1 MSESAP
7 EPSGAG
13 ETPSG
18 HRAGPSAGAQLRRAR
33 EAAGLHIAA
42 LAVSL
47 KVPVRKLEALES
59 DRLDQLPDAVFVRGL
74 ASSVCRALK
83 IDPAPILSCLPQTA
97 TPRLDADRVGIN
109 APFRGASDVR
119 SGAGLERLGKP
130 MLAAV
135 ALLAVGALAIVFWP
149 ARFGE
154 PEGTQAAE
162 QAAQPASPS
171 IPPVAAPALP
181 PDGGAAPR
189 TGEYATTALTPGLP
203 RDAAAPVAAPAV
215 ATPAAAPPAVAQAQA
230 PASAAMP
237 PVGGIVVFQVSGPSW
252 IEVVDAK
259 GQVPLRRLLSDG
271 ESAGAS
277 GTLPLSV
284 TVGRADATQVKVR
297 GKAYD
302 LGPVSRENVARFE
315 VR

>member
-1 MSESAP
+1 MSEAP
-7 EPSGAG
+7 PAPVGAG
-13 ETPSG
+13 DAGGSD
-18 HRAGPSAGAQLRRAR
+18 GPSAGALLRRAR

-47 KVPVRKLEALES
+47 KVPVRKLEALEA

-83 IDPAPILSCLPQTA
+83 IDPAPVLSRLPQTT

-109 APFRGASDVR
+109 APFRAASDVR

-135 ALLAVGALAIVFWP
+135 ALLLAGALAIVFWP

-162 QAAQPASPS
+162 QAAQPVSPS
-171 IPPVAAPALP
+171 MPPVAAPVLAT
-181 PDGGAAPR
+181 DGGAAPR
-189 TGEYATTALTPGLP
+189 AGEYTTSSVTPGLA
-203 RDAAAPVAAPAV
+203 RDAASAVPPAAMPVAAPSVPV
-215 ATPAAAPPAVAQAQA
+215 ATQA
-230 PASAAMP
+230 PAPAASAA
-237 PVGGIVVFQVSGPSW
+237 PVPVTGIVVFQASGPSW

-259 GQVPLRRLLSDG
+259 GQVPLRRLLSEG

-277 GTLPLSV
+277 GTLPLAV